1 MKAWGVFWI
10 TTVRTYGLASL
21 LCWMTCRYQM
31 SHDDMIRPLLHLGE
45 GLPGLHL
52 HLLVRAGDQHPAL
65 RLGAQLGQDLVK
77 VPSTV

>member
-1 MKAWGVFWI
+1 
-10 TTVRTYGLASL
+10 
-21 LCWMTCRYQM
+21 M
-31 SHDDMIRPLLHLGE
+31 SHDDMIRALPHLGE

-52 HLLVRAGDQHPAL
+52 HLLIRPGDQHPAL

>member
-1 MKAWGVFWI
+1 
-10 TTVRTYGLASL
+10 
-21 LCWMTCRYQM
+21 M
-31 SHDDMIRPLLHLGE
+31 SHDDMMVLSLPHLGE

-77 VPSTV
+77 VPSTVYYD

>member
-1 MKAWGVFWI
+1 
-10 TTVRTYGLASL
+10 
-21 LCWMTCRYQM
+21 M
-31 SHDDMIRPLLHLGE
+31 SHDDRRVRPLAHLGE

-52 HLLVRAGDQHPAL
+52 HLIVRPGDQHPAL